1 GSVNGLGSKKMTADM
16 MAFLFDVIASYQ
28 LGPLLLEARGAYSPG
43 NKARDNLTK
52 SIRYY
57 QPLDTDGGYYAAD
70 WSVFFSSWS
79 SGDYLQPNFNGMNN
93 YVGYDRYGMGRATFR
108 ATYNVTPALSFMG
121 LVGVIL
127 TAQAVDTDTNTQN
140 SSTRGSGSTLGIGTP
155 VRTTVNQNSWVK
167 GDSNY
172 LGTELNGLMT
182 WRFSPNAA
190 FTLGAGY
197 LFAGSALNTAECTV
211 PVAANGIPLAA
222 AANCS
227 NGVVRKRA
235 AQDAWEAAARVR
247 LAF

>member
-1 GSVNGLGSKKMTADM
+1 MRAAKNNPQPAKKLM
-16 MAFLFDVIASYQ
+16 
-28 LGPLLLEARGAYSPG
+28 G
-43 NKARDNLTK
+43 
-52 SIRYY
+52 IRH
-57 QPLDTDGGYYAAD
+57 PCFVWNSGTRLDA
-70 WSVFFSSWS
+70 
-79 SGDYLQPNFNGMNN
+79 
-93 YVGYDRYGMGRATFR
+93 

-155 VRTTVNQNSWVK
+155 VRTTVSQNSWVK

-197 LFAGSALNTAECTV
+197 LFSGSALNTAECTV
-211 PVAANGIPLAA
+211 PVAANGIPVAA
-222 AANCS
+222 AANCE
-227 NGVVRKRA
+227 
-235 AQDAWEAAARVR
+235 D
-247 LAF
+247 